1 MFEKLKTIFKT
12 KEAPTEKPSQARG
25 NSSSNGE
32 SVLSKV
38 TSVGREKTRGPVPLA
53 PTEGEA
59 KKTASAA
66 PASPSPAPAQPQAL
80 QPKAPAQPEGPS
92 PEDICGVTSKMSKDE
107 VRSRL
112 AFLYK
117 RYNRATSSL
126 NAKLREEANEVLDA
140 VVAVREKVFGPI

>member
-12 KEAPTEKPSQARG
+12 KEAPAEKSSQSRSG
-25 NSSSNGE
+25 SNGE

-38 TSVGREKTRGPVPLA
+38 TSVGREKSPRGPVPLA

-59 KKTASAA
+59 KKPAPAA
-66 PASPSPAPAQPQAL
+66 PATPAPAQPQPF

-92 PEDICGVTSKMSKDE
+92 PEEICGITSKMSKDE
-107 VRSRL
+107 VRTRL

-126 NAKLREEANEVLDA
+126 NAKLRVEANEILDA